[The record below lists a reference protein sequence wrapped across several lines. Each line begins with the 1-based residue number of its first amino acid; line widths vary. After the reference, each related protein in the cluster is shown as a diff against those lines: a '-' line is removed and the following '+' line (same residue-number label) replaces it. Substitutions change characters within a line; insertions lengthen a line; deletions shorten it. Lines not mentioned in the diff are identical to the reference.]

1 MGKHTG
7 RNAAIGI
14 GIVIAI
20 VAVVFLNPNIP
31 SNGNNG
37 GGIIGVPSPNP
48 TPAPT
53 GNGYEGPVTIRFPAY
68 DTLDP
73 TLEYGEDTEV
83 DSIIYNPS
91 TGQRITAPTGSALPY
106 TAQVTVSSSLQT
118 VKIATEVASGQ
129 AFYIDTAATALAN
142 SGRLVD
148 GPNWEDIDND
158 GRNEWVW
165 TINIAFPA
173 GTDPDAAQVDFNVAL
188 LDEGSITVDSPADV
202 TGLATTGKQRCNI
215 KWSLDM
221 DNDGDGEVLT
231 RLRITFNST
240 DPSAFYPNDSN
251 IRVPATNP
259 ATPNDATQVM
269 YLSQAEDFELASSYR
284 YDFEFGDGDVNQGL
298 MLLTQLNGETEFEV
312 PVEFWMDQ
320 DTIDATIVTLY
331 AQTVNHAGVSTEV
344 NDAVT
349 CSE

>member
-1 MGKHTG
+1 MGKNTS

-14 GIVIAI
+14 VVVIAI
-20 VAVVFLNPNIP
+20 VAVVFYNPNIAP
-31 SNGNNG
+31 SSG
-37 GGIIGVPSPNP
+37 GSGVIGVPGVPS

-53 GNGYEGPVTIRFPAY
+53 GSGYEGPVTVRFPAY

-83 DSIIYNPS
+83 DSIVYNPA

-106 TAQVTVSSSLQT
+106 TATITTSSSLQT

-129 AFYIDTAATALAN
+129 TFYIDTAATALAN
-142 SGRLVD
+142 QGRLVD

-158 GRNEWVW
+158 GRNEWTW

-173 GTDPDAAQVDFNVAL
+173 GTDPDAAQIDFNVAL
-188 LDEGSITVDSPADV
+188 LDEGSITVDSPVDV
-202 TGLATTGKQRCNI
+202 TGLATTGKQRCNV

-231 RLRITFNST
+231 RLRVTLNST

-259 ATPNDATQVM
+259 ATPNDSTQVQ
-269 YLSQAEDFELASSYR
+269 YFSQAEDFELASSYR
-284 YDFEFGDGDVNQGL
+284 YDFEFGDGDVNEGL
-298 MLLTQLNGETEFEV
+298 MLLTQLNGEQEFEV

-320 DTIDATIVTLY
+320 DAIDTATITLY
-331 AQTVNHAGVSTEV
+331 AQTVNSAGVSTEV
-344 NDAVT
+344 NDAVI
-349 CSE
+349 CGE